1 MAYNF
6 DEPVERRGSDSAKWH
21 YFGEDVLPMWVA
33 DMDFRSP
40 EPITKALHERIDHG
54 VFGYGLDSPKLKE
67 VICARMQRL
76 YNWTITPD
84 DIFFLP
90 GLVCGLNVVSQAIGE
105 KGDGVL
111 TTVPVYPP
119 FLTAPT
125 NQDHTLNVAALDEH
139 VDGQQVHYTV
149 NYDAFAAAIQPNTRL
164 FLLCNPHNPI
174 GRAFTREELLHMA
187 AICQQHDLII
197 CSDEIHADL
206 LLGGARHIP
215 IASLDPEIAQRTVTI
230 LAPSKTYN
238 LPGLGCSLAIIQN
251 PELRRQVQKAAAGI
265 VPHVNILGY
274 VAAIAAYSE
283 CDDWLDQLRTY
294 LTANRDFMVAYL
306 KEKMPTI
313 RTTVPEATYLAWLD
327 CREAGI
333 EGNPQKFFLEKAK
346 VALNDGPMFGQ
357 GGAGFVRLNFG
368 CTRATLEQG
377 LAQMAAA
384 LAAK

>member
-1 MAYNF
+1 MIYNF
-6 DEPVERRGSDSAKWH
+6 DEPVERRGSDSGKWH

-67 VICARMQRL
+67 VICARMQHL
-76 YNWTITPD
+76 YNWTITPE

-90 GLVCGLNVVSQAIGE
+90 GLVCGLNVVSRAIGE

-125 NQDHTLNVAALDEH
+125 NQEHTLHVAALDEH
-139 VDGQQVHYTV
+139 VAGQQIHYTV

-174 GRAFTREELLHMA
+174 GRAFTREELLRMA

-283 CDDWLDQLRTY
+283 CNDWLDQLRTY

-306 KEKMPTI
+306 KEQLPAI

-327 CREAGI
+327 CRDAGI